1 VRKLLGFVV
10 GLLSLAALARLL
22 VRRRRQVD
30 PVTPLEPTR
39 EDETAPMSD
48 DSPDDTIGE
57 RRANV
62 HAHARDAIDAMRG
75 RTGADDA

>member
-1 VRKLLGFVV
+1 VRKLLGCVV

-22 VRRRRQVD
+22 GRRRRPVD
-30 PVTPLEPTR
+30 AVMPSEPAR
-39 EDETAPMSD
+39 QEETAPLSD
-48 DSPDDTIGE
+48 ALPDDTIGD
-57 RRANV
+57 RRASV